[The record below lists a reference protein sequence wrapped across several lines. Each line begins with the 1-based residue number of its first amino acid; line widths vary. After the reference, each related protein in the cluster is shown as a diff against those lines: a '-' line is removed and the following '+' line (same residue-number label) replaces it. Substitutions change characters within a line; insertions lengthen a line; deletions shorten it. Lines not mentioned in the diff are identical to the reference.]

1 MSKYLKKN
9 VPVLR
14 FPEFK
19 GDLELK
25 YLGEILDFKNGI
37 NADKSQYGQG
47 VKFINVLDI
56 INDAP
61 IYYDSIIG
69 CVDISDQE
77 FQKNNVQYGD
87 VLFQRSSEIREES
100 GQSNIYLDKNQ
111 DATFG
116 GFVIRGRPKV
126 KFNPIYFNY
135 LLKTGSVRKEVT
147 DRSGG
152 STRFNI
158 GQDSLSQ
165 VPILICNSIAEQEKI
180 ASFLGAVD
188 TRLTQLRRKHE
199 LLQTYKR
206 GVMQKVF
213 CRKLGKKKHKK
224 KPELRLEKF
233 IGDWKPVLVGS
244 FIEAQ
249 NTIGLEDIPLYSLTI
264 ENGITEKTE
273 RYERQFLVKNED
285 EAYKLVR
292 PNDFAYNPMNLRF
305 GAIARHKKH
314 ISVKVSKYY
323 DVFSI
328 RSNVNLTF
336 AEYLLTN
343 EDSIQYYDSLASGSL
358 IEKKRLH
365 FSEFKKISFL
375 IPSLE
380 EQETIANFLTAIDQ
394 KIEAVAKQIELTE
407 QFKKGLLQKMFV

>member
-1 MSKYLKKN
+1 MSKKVNRK
-9 VPVLR
+9 VPKLR
-14 FPEFK
+14 FSEFE
-19 GDLELK
+19 GDWKK
-25 YLGEILDFKNGI
+25 YKLSDLFSISAGGDIDSNKVRNEPDEIYK
-37 NADKSQYGQG
+37 Y
-47 VKFINVLDI
+47 
-56 INDAP
+56 P
-61 IYYDSIIG
+61 IYANAEKEKGLYGYSNEYKIEPNVITVAGRGVNIG
-69 CVDISDQE
+69 ITHVRDHRFYPI
-77 FQKNNVQYGD
+77 VRLL
-87 VLFQRSSEIREES
+87 VLQPKTSL
-100 GQSNIYLDKNQ
+100 NIYFFEYQINRINICIESTGVPQLT
-111 DATFG
+111 APT
-116 GFVIRGRPKV
+116 ISSYKV
-126 KFNPIYFNY
+126 
-135 LLKTGSVRKEVT
+135 S
-147 DRSGG
+147 
-152 STRFNI
+152 ST
-158 GQDSLSQ
+158 
-165 VPILICNSIAEQEKI
+165 PIAEQEKI

-188 TRLTQLRRKHE
+188 IRISQLRRKHE

-224 KPELRLEKF
+224 KPELRLKKF

-249 NTIGLEDIPLYSLTI
+249 NTIGSEDIPLYSLTI
-264 ENGITEKTE
+264 ESGITEKTE

-305 GAIARHKKH
+305 GAIARHKRH

-328 RSNVNLTF
+328 RSNVNLKF
-336 AEYLLTN
+336 AEYLLRN

-365 FSEFKKISFL
+365 FSEFKKIFFL

-380 EQETIANFLTAIDQ
+380 EQEKIADFLTALDQ
-394 KIEAVAKQIELTE
+394 KIEAVAKQIDLTE

>member
-1 MSKYLKKN
+1 MGNSLKKN

-158 GQDSLSQ
+158 GQDSLNQ

-180 ASFLGAVD
+180 ASFLGTVD
-188 TRLTQLRRKHE
+188 IRISQLRRKYE

-206 GVMQKVF
+206 GVMQKIF
-213 CRKLGKKKHKK
+213 SQQIRFKGDDGK
-224 KPELRLEKF
+224 PF
-233 IGDWKPVLVGS
+233 PDW
-244 FIEAQ
+244 
-249 NTIGLEDIPLYSLTI
+249 
-264 ENGITEKTE
+264 
-273 RYERQFLVKNED
+273 
-285 EAYKLVR
+285 
-292 PNDFAYNPMNLRF
+292 
-305 GAIARHKKH
+305 
-314 ISVKVSKYY
+314 
-323 DVFSI
+323 
-328 RSNVNLTF
+328 
-336 AEYLLTN
+336 
-343 EDSIQYYDSLASGSL
+343 
-358 IEKKRLH
+358 EKKRLESI
-365 FSEFKKISFL
+365 FSEFKSGYNITSDELTESGSYPVFGGNGIRGYSEKFTHEGFYFL
-375 IPSLE
+375 IGRQGALCGNIHRSYGKAYISEHAIACKANDTSDTEWLAQRLDYYNLNKLSESSAQPGLAVNKLLRSKLLTPCKK
-380 EQETIANFLTAIDQ
+380 EQEKIADFLTAIDK
-394 KIEAVAKQIELTE
+394 KIEAVAKQIQLTE

>member
-1 MSKYLKKN
+1 MSKKVNRK
-9 VPVLR
+9 VPKLR
-14 FPEFK
+14 FSEFE
-19 GDLELK
+19 GDWQISTIEK
-25 YLGEILDFKNGI
+25 IASVSSGGTPSRTEASYWDGDIPWVTTGEISQFEIFDTIEKITQKGLENSSAKIFNKNTLLM
-37 NADKSQYGQG
+37 AMYGQG
-47 VKFINVLDI
+47 KTRGQIAILRI
-56 INDAP
+56 DATTNQACAAITLKKSYSP
-61 IYYDSIIG
+61 EFYYYFLFREYEHLRTLSNEG
-69 CVDISDQE
+69 S
-77 FQKNNVQYGD
+77 QKNLSAG
-87 VLFQRSSEIREES
+87 LI
-100 GQSNIYLDKNQ
+100 
-111 DATFG
+111 
-116 GFVIRGRPKV
+116 
-126 KFNPIYFNY
+126 
-135 LLKTGSVRKEVT
+135 KEYK
-147 DRSGG
+147 
-152 STRFNI
+152 
-158 GQDSLSQ
+158 
-165 VPILICNSIAEQEKI
+165 VPIIPIAEQEKI
-180 ASFLGAVD
+180 ASFFWAVD
-188 TRLTQLRRKHE
+188 TRISQLRRKHE

-224 KPELRLEKF
+224 KPELRLKKF
-233 IGDWKPVLVGS
+233 VGDWKQVLVGS

-249 NTIGLEDIPLYSLTI
+249 NTIGSEDIPLYSLTI

-336 AEYLLTN
+336 AEYLLRN

-375 IPSLE
+375 MPSLE
-380 EQETIANFLTAIDQ
+380 EQEKIADFLIAIDQ